1 MPNYYIYE
9 DKRLTVVYYSIKI
22 SLYLIIIIIFL
33 NSSWVINQIY
43 NNDFSFIDYFSR
55 CLLATCIVN
64 IISQYLFILTNSKRI
79 FIKYIN
85 KMKNS
90 LYGKNRILKYITKDL
105 IDLINN
111 NLFFKILFLFCL
123 NILIFII
130 NFYFSFCFCVAYYNT
145 QFLLIKCLF
154 ICIFISQI
162 SPFFL
167 ALIPAKLRKKAIE
180 NNDNKLYILSKLVNS
195 YFLP

>member
-9 DKRLTVVYYSIKI
+9 DQRITVIYYSIKI
-22 SLYLIIIIIFL
+22 YLYLIIIIILL
-33 NSSWVINQIY
+33 NSTSVINHIY
-43 NNDFSFIDYFSR
+43 NNDFSFINYFFR
-55 CLLATCIVN
+55 CILATCIAN
-64 IISQYLFILTNSKRI
+64 IISQYLFILTNSKRVY
-79 FIKYIN
+79 IKYIN

-90 LYGKNRILKYITKDL
+90 LYGKNRILKYVKKDL

-111 NLFFKILFLFCL
+111 NLYFKLLFLFCL
-123 NILIFII
+123 NIIIFMIT
-130 NFYFSFCFCVAYYNT
+130 FYLSFCFWIAYYNT
-145 QFLLIKCLF
+145 QFLVIKCLI
-154 ICIFISQI
+154 ICILISQI

-180 NNDNKLYILSKLVNS
+180 NNDNKLYILSKLVDS